1 MSKPNIVLIVLDT
14 CRWDTFDKAVKEGK
28 LKNIGNLKGDSFY
41 FNNAV
46 APSPWT
52 TPSHVSLFTGLYP
65 SEHGVHESETLK
77 QSSIIM
83 KEILKFNGKTLAE
96 QFRDNGYHTYGF
108 VANPNLAPGTG
119 FERGFDYFQYSDT
132 FEHVFELWENL
143 REEIAT
149 KFPNIKDDI
158 INLANN
164 FDIPELKNFLKQGKN
179 FFALPW
185 LLMKYRVFV
194 NSVKESKYPFEKG
207 GKNIA
212 SDVRNSFFREPFFLF
227 INFMEMHDPY
237 ILEKGE
243 IFSGEGKRMLKF
255 LAGYENIKGSRLSE
269 YRDVYLN
276 ELILL
281 DRYIGVIV
289 NKLKSERYYDNSII
303 VVTSDHGQSFG
314 ENHFY
319 GHGVLLT
326 DTLVRIPLIVKL
338 PNQRK
343 IEIADGYQSLV
354 NVNNFLIR
362 CSQGLIEPEVLSS
375 DVVYSEKFAIQEDF
389 RSMFRLESD
398 IVNKLEKFECRQLAV
413 YYSGKKFLVNVSN
426 NEIEIM
432 SKPETIESL
441 SKDEKIRMEELVS
454 NFLGHRFSSTIKKW
468 RGYDY
473 EEGQDSTCDKLS

>member
-1 MSKPNIVLIVLDT
+1 
-14 CRWDTFDKAVKEGK
+14 
-28 LKNIGNLKGDSFY
+28 
-41 FNNAV
+41 
-46 APSPWT
+46 
-52 TPSHVSLFTGLYP
+52 
-65 SEHGVHESETLK
+65 
-77 QSSIIM
+77 
-83 KEILKFNGKTLAE
+83 LAS
-96 QFRDNGYHTYGF
+96 DN
-108 VANPNLAPGTG
+108 
-119 FERGFDYFQYSDT
+119 
-132 FEHVFELWENL
+132 
-143 REEIAT
+143 
-149 KFPNIKDDI
+149 
-158 INLANN
+158 
-164 FDIPELKNFLKQGKN
+164 
-179 FFALPW
+179 
-185 LLMKYRVFV
+185 YRIFV
-194 NSVKESKYPFEKG
+194 NSIKESKYPFEKG

-243 IFSGEGKRMLKF
+243 IFSGEAKRMLKF
-255 LAGYENIKGSRLSE
+255 LAGHDNIKGSRLSE

-281 DRYIGVIV
+281 DSYIGVIV

-343 IEIADGYQSLV
+343 IKIADGYQSLV
-354 NVNNFLIR
+354 NVHNFLIR

-413 YYSGKKFLVNVSN
+413 YSSGKKFIINVSS

-473 EEGQDSTCDKLS
+473 EQGQNSTCDKLS